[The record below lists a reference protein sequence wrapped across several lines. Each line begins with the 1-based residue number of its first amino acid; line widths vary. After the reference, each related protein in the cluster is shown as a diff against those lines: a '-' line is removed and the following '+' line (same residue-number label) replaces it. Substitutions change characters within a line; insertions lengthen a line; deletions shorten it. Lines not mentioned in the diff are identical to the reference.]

1 MAILAPSRGCF
12 FKINPESGG
21 AEGSGFYKVDGLASP
36 SGSSALLV
44 NGVHIKDD
52 DVVMPVITLENT
64 RILYSFGANFGEVTV
79 SGSILLGKAGEEA
92 GSAVK
97 TLLEFFKSNRVS
109 EKKSSITVSGPPGAT
124 WKIFLIGLQLNEPD
138 PQFHTQPFALI
149 GNIAQP
155 K

>member
-21 AEGSGFYKVDGLASP
+21 AEGSGFYKVEGLTSP
-36 SGSSALLV
+36 ADSSAILV

-79 SGSILLGKAGEEA
+79 TGSILLGKAGSA
-92 GSAVK
+92 GDALK
-97 TLLEFFKSNRVS
+97 TLLDFFKSNRVS
-109 EKKSSITVSGPPGAT
+109 EKKDTITVSGPPGAS
-124 WKIFLIGLQLNEPD
+124 WKLFLIGMQLSEPD
-138 PQFHTQPFALI
+138 PQFHIQPFSLI

>member
-109 EKKSSITVSGPPGAT
+109 EKKSTVTVSGPPGAS
-124 WKIFLIGLQLNEPD
+124 WKIFLTGLQLSEPD
-138 PQFHTQPFALI
+138 PQFHVQPFALI